1 MTITVGVTYIIT
13 GCPEERSSIKTMT
26 GIASA
31 IRPSVGSSSC
41 EKVSPF
47 AIGRHLGA
55 MTPGQRD
62 LFKQAVFRFVPLP
75 SDWPTD
81 FAIITAYDPDGL
93 PTSPEL
99 NLAADAAL
107 EADLRAAG
115 YRLHRIT
122 GGSAD
127 GVHLEPGWGV
137 PIGLP
142 GAVELGRRYR
152 QVAVFYVRAGAL
164 TLVDCED
171 GSAED
176 LGLDFRAV

>member
-1 MTITVGVTYIIT
+1 
-13 GCPEERSSIKTMT
+13 
-26 GIASA
+26 
-31 IRPSVGSSSC
+31 
-41 EKVSPF
+41 
-47 AIGRHLGA
+47 
-55 MTPGQRD
+55 MTPAQREQ
-62 LFKQAVFRFVPLP
+62 FKQAIFQFTPLP
-75 SDWPTD
+75 ADWPAD

-93 PTSPEL
+93 PTTAEQ
-99 NLAADAAL
+99 NLAADLTL

-142 GAVELGRRYR
+142 GAVEFGRRYR
-152 QVAVFYVRAGAL
+152 QVAVFTVKGGAVS
-164 TLVDCED
+164 LVDCAA

-176 LGLDFRAV
+176 LGRDFRAV

>member
-1 MTITVGVTYIIT
+1 
-13 GCPEERSSIKTMT
+13 
-26 GIASA
+26 
-31 IRPSVGSSSC
+31 
-41 EKVSPF
+41 
-47 AIGRHLGA
+47 
-55 MTPGQRD
+55 MTPAQREQ
-62 LFKQAVFRFVPLP
+62 FKQAVFRCEPLP
-75 SDWPTD
+75 ADWPAD
-81 FAIITAYDPDGL
+81 FAIITGYDPDGL

-142 GAVELGRRYR
+142 GAVEFGRRYG
-152 QVAVFYVRAGAL
+152 QVAVFAVRAGAL
-164 TLVDCED
+164 SLVDCED
-171 GSAED
+171 GSSED
-176 LGLDFRAV
+176 LGRPFGLV

>member
-1 MTITVGVTYIIT
+1 
-13 GCPEERSSIKTMT
+13 
-26 GIASA
+26 
-31 IRPSVGSSSC
+31 
-41 EKVSPF
+41 
-47 AIGRHLGA
+47 
-55 MTPGQRD
+55 MTPEQRAQ
-62 LFKQAVFRFVPLP
+62 FSQAVFRCEPLP
-75 SDWPTD
+75 ADWPAD
-81 FAIITAYDPDGL
+81 FAIIAAYDPDGQ
-93 PTSPEL
+93 PTTAEQ

-142 GAVELGRRYR
+142 GAVEFARRYG
-152 QVAVFYVRAGAL
+152 QVAVFAVRAGRLA
-164 TLVDCED
+164 LVDCED

-176 LGLDFRAV
+176 LGRDFRAV

>member
-1 MTITVGVTYIIT
+1 
-13 GCPEERSSIKTMT
+13 
-26 GIASA
+26 
-31 IRPSVGSSSC
+31 
-41 EKVSPF
+41 
-47 AIGRHLGA
+47 
-55 MTPGQRD
+55 MTPEQRAQ
-62 LFKQAVFRFVPLP
+62 FSQAVFRLTPLP
-75 SDWPTD
+75 ADWPED

-93 PTSPEL
+93 PTTAEQ

-107 EADLRAAG
+107 EADLWAAG

-142 GAVELGRRYR
+142 GAVEFGRRYR
-152 QVAVFYVRAGAL
+152 QLAVFAVRAGRLA
-164 TLVDCED
+164 LVDCED

-176 LGLDFRAV
+176 LGRDFRAV

>member
-1 MTITVGVTYIIT
+1 
-13 GCPEERSSIKTMT
+13 
-26 GIASA
+26 
-31 IRPSVGSSSC
+31 
-41 EKVSPF
+41 
-47 AIGRHLGA
+47 

-75 SDWPTD
+75 PDWPTD

-93 PTSPEL
+93 PTTAEQ

-107 EADLRAAG
+107 EAELRAAG

-137 PIGLP
+137 SIGLP
-142 GAVELGRRYR
+142 GAVEYGRRYR
-152 QVAVFYVRAGAL
+152 QLAVFYVRGGGVC
-164 TLVDCED
+164 LVDCAD
-171 GSAED
+171 GSSED
-176 LGLDFRAV
+176 LGRSFRAV

>member
-1 MTITVGVTYIIT
+1 
-13 GCPEERSSIKTMT
+13 
-26 GIASA
+26 
-31 IRPSVGSSSC
+31 
-41 EKVSPF
+41 
-47 AIGRHLGA
+47 

-93 PTSPEL
+93 PTTAEQ

-107 EADLRAAG
+107 EAELRAAG

-142 GAVELGRRYR
+142 GAVEFGRRYR
-152 QVAVFYVRAGAL
+152 QVAVFAVRTGRLA
-164 TLVDCED
+164 LVDCED